1 MADAAKLLKIAALI
15 AQDAKEARAKHFNQE
30 DWFNVNCPED
40 STDDDETYKVAQKI
54 LGAGDN
60 MDEALRLMRKHGK
73 NGLPHC
79 STTLCIAGFAAYQWP
94 HIGRGLAI
102 PDRAARVLKLVGNEH
117 YLFHATKWP
126 RPFRDRFFRASTP
139 TQKARVAISL
149 LKRMAAG
156 KVKDA
161 DWWEDNFVPRI
172 REGSDL

>member
-1 MADAAKLLKIAALI
+1 MADAAKLLKIAALL
-15 AQDAKEARAKHFNQE
+15 AQDVKEAEARHYDQE
-30 DWFNVNCPED
+30 DWFNVSCPED
-40 STDDDETYKVAQKI
+40 STDDECYNKVAQKI

-60 MDEALRLMRKHGK
+60 MEEALRLMRKYGK

-102 PDRAARVLKLVGNEH
+102 PDRAARVLKLSGNEH
-117 YLFHATKWP
+117 HLFHSSRWP

-139 TQKARVAISL
+139 AQKARVAISL

-161 DWWEDNFVPRI
+161 DWLE
-172 REGSDL
+172 